1 MSVYKG
7 RYVFN
12 WMGEGWVVEATIRS
26 FPDYDKLP
34 DYHYL
39 PLSATSIDG
48 REPDDF
54 QPQAQMKRVFHQN
67 KLNPGDDETKAEFC
81 RNCIV
86 PQKFVKKDYVDHLAQ
101 IEMRKEKR
109 KTESERQQT
118 QWLEQLYTSDQIS
131 SWKVHEH
138 GIVFKGKKPEQVAY
152 IKYMSLGG
160 SYQAWRKGLHCV
172 KKRQLW
178 AQKVMKRKGL

>member
-7 RYVFN
+7 RYVFKN
-12 WMGEGWVVEATIRS
+12 GEGWVVEATIRS

-34 DYHYL
+34 DSHYL

-54 QPQAQMKRVFHQN
+54 QPRAQMEKKFHQN
-67 KLNPGDDETKAEFC
+67 KLNPGDDEKIAEFS
-81 RNCIV
+81 RNWIV
-86 PQKFVKKDYVDHLAQ
+86 PLKFVKDYVDHLAP

-118 QWLEQLYTSDQIS
+118 QWLEQD
-131 SWKVHEH
+131 
-138 GIVFKGKKPEQVAY
+138 Y
-152 IKYMSLGG
+152 IYI
-160 SYQAWRKGLHCV
+160 
-172 KKRQLW
+172 
-178 AQKVMKRKGL
+178 

>member
-34 DYHYL
+34 VYHYL

-54 QPQAQMKRVFHQN
+54 QPRAQMKRMFHKN
-67 KLNPGDDETKAEFC
+67 KLDPGDDETIAEFS
-81 RNCIV
+81 RSWIV
-86 PQKFVKKDYVDHLAQ
+86 PLKFMKDYVDHLAQ

-109 KTESERQQT
+109 RTESERQKT
-118 QWLEQLYTSDQIS
+118 QWLEEDYNDI
-131 SWKVHEH
+131 E
-138 GIVFKGKKPEQVAY
+138 
-152 IKYMSLGG
+152 
-160 SYQAWRKGLHCV
+160 
-172 KKRQLW
+172 
-178 AQKVMKRKGL
+178 

>member
-1 MSVYKG
+1 M
-7 RYVFN
+7 
-12 WMGEGWVVEATIRS
+12 
-26 FPDYDKLP
+26 
-34 DYHYL
+34 
-39 PLSATSIDG
+39 
-48 REPDDF
+48 
-54 QPQAQMKRVFHQN
+54 
-67 KLNPGDDETKAEFC
+67 
-81 RNCIV
+81 
-86 PQKFVKKDYVDHLAQ
+86 KKDYVDHLAQ

-152 IKYMSLGG
+152 IKYMSLAG